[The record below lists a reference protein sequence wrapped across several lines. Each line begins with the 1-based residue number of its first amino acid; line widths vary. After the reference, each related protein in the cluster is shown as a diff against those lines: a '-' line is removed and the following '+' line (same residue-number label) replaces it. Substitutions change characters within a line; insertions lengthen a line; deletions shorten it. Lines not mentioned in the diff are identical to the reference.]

1 MGKLIFTQNKI
12 MFPEK
17 IYQLALTQTD
27 HIGNV
32 QAKLL
37 VEHFKTA
44 TAIYTA
50 TKRELENIPGI
61 GEIRAK
67 SIVQFNK
74 FALCEKMLR
83 QAESHGVA
91 TVFIGEEEYPFRLL
105 NCYDPPTVLYCKGN
119 TSLNSQRTVAVIGT
133 RNHTEYGR
141 IQTEKFIR
149 DLAAQNITI
158 ISGMAYG
165 IDGLAHRA
173 ALKYG
178 LPTIGILAHGLDEI
192 YPPEHYSLAK
202 DMLRQNGGFITEF
215 PIGKKPEKHHFP
227 VRNRIVAGLSDAVVV
242 IETGIKGGSMITADL
257 ASGYNCE
264 VFAFP
269 GRASDTKS
277 SGCNFLIRKNKA
289 ILLTDSAGFL
299 VEKDWIQQQKA
310 PAIQAQLNLP
320 HELNPAETII
330 LHLLGVQ
337 GIMPID
343 ELYIKTGLN
352 AGNAAAAI
360 LSLELKNL
368 IETIPGK
375 RYRLRNMD

>member
-1 MGKLIFTQNKI
+1 

-32 QAKLL
+32 QAKVL

-44 TAIYTA
+44 KAIYTA
-50 TKRELENIPGI
+50 SKRELENIPGI

-74 FALCEKMLR
+74 FALCEKMLK
-83 QAESHGVA
+83 QAETHGVT

-105 NCYDPPTVLYCKGN
+105 NCYDPPTLLYCKGN

-149 DLAAQNITI
+149 DLAGQNITI

-192 YPPEHYSLAK
+192 YPPEHYPLAK

-242 IETGIKGGSMITADL
+242 METGIKGGSMITADL

-299 VEKDWIQQQKA
+299 SEKDWIPQQKE
-310 PAIQAQLNLP
+310 PLIQAQLSLP

-330 LHLLGVQ
+330 LHLLGVHD
-337 GIMPID
+337 IMPID